1 MFYNDSF
8 KNWVFDL
15 DNTLY
20 DIRLG
25 LFRKISRRITKFIIT
40 KYNLSEHEAKEI
52 QRYYYLKYGLTL
64 RGLIVEKKLQPEY
77 ITGAIIF
84 SGNLNHNKIYP
95 DLKLGEFAYNNLSSG
110 KFPLGQS
117 GAGCFSHSSQ

>member
-1 MFYNDSF
+1 MFYNDSY

-64 RGLIVEKKLQPEY
+64 RGLIVEK
-77 ITGAIIF
+77 ITT
-84 SGNLNHNKIYP
+84 
-95 DLKLGEFAYNNLSSG
+95 
-110 KFPLGQS
+110 
-117 GAGCFSHSSQ
+117 